1 MELIEK
7 LEILDLCMDFSGVI
21 GMHLTLTGTLTTQ
34 EKESIS
40 CSGSSTKSKETLQAE
55 DSLFLLGTLLSSQ
68 KWLYLQY
75 KFPYLVPSTQS
86 VPSQQQWQAKL
97 HPLPTQLRYGSRR
110 SFQHRQLRPSNLPN
124 RTSDRSSTR
133 LIHPHACWPPCL
145 QRPHWKF
152 EATRDNRALS
162 FPLSRNRPFHF
173 KDRRFPIRAPEAS
186 RLHIPQKNRDEDVSL
201 ILIGNV

>member
-1 MELIEK
+1 
-7 LEILDLCMDFSGVI
+7 MDFSGAI
-21 GMHLTLTGTLTTQ
+21 GMHHTLTGTLITLA
-34 EKESIS
+34 KASIS

-68 KWLYLQY
+68 KWLCLQY
-75 KFPYLVPSTQS
+75 KLPYLVSSAQS

-97 HPLPTQLRYGSRR
+97 HPLPTQLRHGSWC

-124 RTSDRSSTR
+124 RTSDWPPTR
-133 LIHPHACWPPCL
+133 LIHPHACRPPCL
-145 QRPHWKF
+145 QRPHRKP

-186 RLHIPQKNRDEDVSL
+186 RVHIPQKNRDEDVSL